1 MVLVEFGERLA
12 VMQTVSVMFSIVPH
26 NTMNL
31 VDDMVYGLI
40 DVAQRLIVFSGLS

>member
-1 MVLVEFGERLA
+1 MLLVVLVGFEERLA
-12 VMQTVSVMFSIVPH
+12 VMQTVPLMFLIVPH

-40 DVAQRLIVFSGLS
+40 DVVQ